1 MDNRISNEKYY
12 IPPNSNEVPI
22 EIDTQIRSFLKQFSP
37 DELHKGTKLCLYYDK
52 KSKAYYFICHLGGRI
67 LAQYADINATLG
79 NDDEDE
85 IYKLNR
91 ELTVDQTAYKDMEK
105 DAAEGRSFEDI
116 VLEFD
121 RSYRQ
126 TKPLKVYGG
135 QHRINAISVNENTNG
150 DLLHGVRVY
159 FGLTR
164 EQKVEIAMVNNTAI
178 AVPNDLIDRM
188 REQLLGSELRNWC
201 QKVGLLES
209 GQDFSDR
216 RSPEKPT
223 VRIART
229 LIVNFLI
236 GKKETEVTA
245 YHEPILCKSGGMD
258 DDYIS
263 VRKHITWDDPAL
275 IEMGK
280 QFARLHL
287 QQRKTVSERPNDNF
301 AEFARKALSLS
312 VVASWSFAA
321 GLFQSKNDYL
331 QVLYSITDKAHF
343 PQDPLN
349 ALALSQARLKGTDP
363 DTYRGL
369 GTRNSTKEL
378 GRMLEVF
385 LVVAQKKKEGITKEL
400 ANAAIQSYEA
410 KRSVHEANKAL
421 GKL

>member
-1 MDNRISNEKYY
+1 MESSISFENSI
-12 IPPNSNEVPI
+12 IPPNSNGVPSEI
-22 EIDTQIRSFLKQFSP
+22 ELELQAFLKQFP
-37 DELHKGTKLCLYYDK
+37 PYELQKGAKLCLYFDK
-52 KSKAYYFICHLGGRI
+52 KSKAYYLLCHLEGSV
-67 LAQYADINATLG
+67 LAQYSDINATLG

-91 ELTVDQTAYKDMEK
+91 DLTIDQTAYKDMEK

-121 RSYRQ
+121 KSYRQ
-126 TKPLKVYGG
+126 AKPLKVYGG
-135 QHRINAISVNENTNG
+135 QHRINAISINEKTNG
-150 DLLHGVRVY
+150 NILHGVRVY
-159 FGLTR
+159 FGLSR

-209 GQDFSDR
+209 GQDFADR
-216 RSPEKPT
+216 RSPEIPT

-229 LIVNFLI
+229 LIVNFVYAQ
-236 GKKETEVTA
+236 KATEITGF
-245 YHEPILCKSGGMD
+245 HEPTLCKSGGVD
-258 DDYIS
+258 DDYIG
-263 VRKHITWDDPAL
+263 VRKQINWDDPAL
-275 IEMGK
+275 IEMGR
-280 QFARLHL
+280 QFASLHL
-287 QQRKTVSERPNDNF
+287 QQRKIVSERADENY

-312 VVASWSFAA
+312 VVASWSYAA
-321 GLFQSKNDYL
+321 GLFQRNNNYL
-331 QVLYSITDKAHF
+331 QVLYSLPDKVHS

-369 GTRNSTKEL
+369 GTRNSDKEL

-385 LVVAQKKKEGITKEL
+385 MVVAQKNKDKISKEL

-410 KRSVHEANKAL
+410 KRSVNKANKAL
-421 GKL
+421 GKI